1 MSRRRRPIPRPSTR
15 EEGGEAQWGKEEL
28 ARGVPFEQRG
38 ESLLD
43 GGRDAS
49 KSRHGLKPQSHV
61 YKLPAILREVIEG
74 RREGEGRV
82 GALWRRSRW
91 CKEGRG
97 SEVQDER
104 RGEWERE
111 RKESFSRVGVCTY
124 NRNGL

>member
-1 MSRRRRPIPRPSTR
+1 MPRPSTN
-15 EEGGEAQWGKEEL
+15 EEGEEAQWGKEEL

-49 KSRHGLKPQSHV
+49 KSRHGLKPQSQL
-61 YKLPAILREVIEG
+61 YKLPAIFRDVIEG
-74 RREGEGRV
+74 RREGEGRL
-82 GALWRRSRW
+82 GALCLRSRW

-111 RKESFSRVGVCTY
+111 R
-124 NRNGL
+124 